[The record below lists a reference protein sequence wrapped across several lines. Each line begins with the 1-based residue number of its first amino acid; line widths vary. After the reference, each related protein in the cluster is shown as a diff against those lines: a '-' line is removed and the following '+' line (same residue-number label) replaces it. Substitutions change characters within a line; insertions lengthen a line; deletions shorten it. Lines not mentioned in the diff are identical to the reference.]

1 MVGLK
6 LRRMLVIK
14 FQLAQ
19 NPTTLC
25 IYIFLK
31 KNIMSFK
38 EINELEIEKK
48 RIGIMYEKR
57 KRKRKYRNRYF
68 ISFH

>member
-1 MVGLK
+1 M
-6 LRRMLVIK
+6 
-14 FQLAQ
+14 
-19 NPTTLC
+19 
-25 IYIFLK
+25 YIFFK
-31 KNIMSFK
+31 KNLMSFK
-38 EINELEIEKK
+38 EINELEIEKKK